1 MRLIDADRL
10 KAVLENLKAHAEEHG
25 IFPAFSV
32 LVDYVIEVIGN
43 QPTIVPPPNDPL
55 TLEELRG
62 DSRARCEVTDG
73 MLSFIDI
80 LVDGPF
86 VEEKKDLNLRFR
98 GSSNQRILNV
108 PASLA
113 ARAPVLWGGE
123 MTIQPLTFS

>member
-55 TLEELRG
+55 TLEELREMDGEPVWIKSNNWHNKDKWGLVSVWTGPTG
-62 DSRARCEVTDG
+62 DKFAVYVYNTKTGATLYPSQEYGHCWLAYRRK
-73 MLSFIDI
+73 
-80 LVDGPF
+80 P
-86 VEEKKDLNLRFR
+86 EE
-98 GSSNQRILNV
+98 
-108 PASLA
+108 
-113 ARAPVLWGGE
+113 E
-123 MTIQPLTFS
+123 

>member
-43 QPTIVPPPNDPL
+43 QPTIVPPPNNPL

-62 DSRARCEVTDG
+62 MVGEPVWVAEEQRYGLLRAVDDGFEVTLNRLQWGKVGG
-73 MLSFIDI
+73 MTFYRRR
-80 LVDGPF
+80 P
-86 VEEKKDLNLRFR
+86 EE
-98 GSSNQRILNV
+98 
-108 PASLA
+108 
-113 ARAPVLWGGE
+113 E
-123 MTIQPLTFS
+123 